1 MWESKSNDQCNV
13 TEQQQM
19 DWHTCCCH
27 SKNKIRLVFSSEEK
41 TRVLRANFSFY
52 ILEFCG
58 LKEVL
63 VKSLV
68 WPKSSW

>member
-1 MWESKSNDQCNV
+1 MYVSTNKSNERCNV
-13 TEQQQM
+13 TELQQI
-19 DWHTCCCH
+19 DWQTCCCH
-27 SKNKIRLVFSSEEK
+27 SKNKIRLVLSSEEK
-41 TRVLRANFSFY
+41 TRVSRTNFSFY

-68 WPKSSW
+68 